1 VRNKRDEEKQVER
14 SETGW
19 TNDLLESP
27 HDAPDKARRVR
38 SMFNAIAPRYELV
51 NRLFS
56 GGRDAYWRRRAV
68 GLVKAGTDDDV
79 LDIACGTGDFSRTFL
94 QANVTSVTGCD
105 FAHEMLVRA
114 RGALA
119 GKPPVAPDESPAVP
133 GESPTTP
140 GESAVARGATPAGAR
155 WCECDAQRLPFSD
168 GSFSITSCAFGVRN
182 FQQLGVGLSEMCR
195 VLRPNG
201 RAVILEFS
209 KPKNALFR
217 GMYEL
222 YANRIMPIAAT
233 VISGDKS
240 GAYRYL
246 PRSVV
251 SFASV
256 EDMCKLLKKSG
267 FAQVRATPLTLGVV
281 TVYVASRD

>member
-1 VRNKRDEEKQVER
+1 MRNKRDEEKQVER

-51 NRLFS
+51 NRVFS

-68 GLVKAGTDDDV
+68 GLVGAGAGDDV

-94 QANVTSVTGCD
+94 KAKVGSVTGCD

-119 GKPPVAPDESPAVP
+119 GKPPVAPGETPATPSESP
-133 GESPTTP
+133 
-140 GESAVARGATPAGAR
+140 VARGATPAGAR

-182 FQQLGVGLSEMCR
+182 FQQLGVGLSEMYR
-195 VLRPNG
+195 VLCPNG

>member
-1 VRNKRDEEKQVER
+1 LVGQ
-14 SETGW
+14 SETEW
-19 TNDLLESP
+19 TSDLLKSP

-56 GGRDAYWRRRAV
+56 GGRDASWRRRAV
-68 GLVKAGTDDDV
+68 GLAGARTGDDV
-79 LDIACGTGDFSRTFL
+79 LDIACGTGDFARAFL
-94 QANVTSVTGCD
+94 RANVGTVTGCD

-114 RGALA
+114 RGIPSETADA
-119 GKPPVAPDESPAVP
+119 KRDATSTD
-133 GESPTTP
+133 
-140 GESAVARGATPAGAR
+140 RGAV
-155 WCECDAQRLPFSD
+155 WCECDAQRLPFFD

-182 FQQLGVGLSEMCR
+182 FQRLEVGLSEMHR
-195 VLRPNG
+195 VLRPGG

-209 KPKNALFR
+209 EPRNPIFR
-217 GMYEL
+217 GLYEL
-222 YANRIMPIAAT
+222 YANRIMPLAAT
-233 VISGDKS
+233 LVSGDKS

-256 EDMCKLLKKSG
+256 EEMCELLKRTG
-267 FAQVRATPLTLGVV
+267 FAEVFSTPLTCGVV
-281 TVYVASRD
+281 TVYVATRD